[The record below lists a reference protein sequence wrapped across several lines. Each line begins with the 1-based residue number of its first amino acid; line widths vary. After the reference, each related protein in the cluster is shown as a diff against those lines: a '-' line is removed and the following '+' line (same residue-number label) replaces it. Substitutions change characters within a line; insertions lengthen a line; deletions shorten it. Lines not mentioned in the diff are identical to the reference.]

1 MVSND
6 VLDRK
11 CMKAKILQILRAK
24 WKYFILYFFV
34 ATTLSI
40 LFTWFSNE
48 NIRNRFPWLTTILY
62 HKDWFLADQNVSA
75 IGNPKD
81 VPLFQKPVVIQKRIT
96 LEYPATVEA
105 TKEIQLQT
113 KHLGRI
119 KFLHVAEGQSVKK
132 GDLLLQL
139 DDELLRLEGDKLS
152 ISLEVAKANQIIAL
166 EKWKQA
172 ENLIEVKLREIDKKT
187 ELLELAKSEW
197 ETSKLTMEKKETMW
211 KEGFVSLSELDRWKL
226 DVDTKQTHFKNLNR
240 DRESLVNTL
249 HLDFPEDT
257 VSISDRLK
265 IWKRQ
270 NSLIEKTE
278 YDLSV
283 TNTKILE
290 NQIQT
295 NKQMISEFKL
305 YAPKAG
311 SIFKVHLKEGELT
324 NHLPAITLIENGDLS
339 VSYQIGESDLK
350 LMKLGK
356 EITFHPSLEG
366 SQFVNGEIDK
376 ISSYLDVRSH
386 GIGVRAKLH
395 KKRLSLLPGMFGL
408 VQVETEGMKDILLVP
423 TVSVLGDVSSG
434 YYLMLK
440 SGETIE
446 KRYVECKPHNQNEME
461 ILMGISEDDL
471 FQVNVK

>member
-1 MVSND
+1 
-6 VLDRK
+6 
-11 CMKAKILQILRAK
+11 MKAKILQIIKSKL
-24 WKYFILYFFV
+24 KYIILYFLV
-34 ATTLSI
+34 SITLSI

-48 NIRNRFPWLTTILY
+48 NIRDRFPWLTTILY
-62 HKDWFLADQNVSA
+62 HKDWFQADQNVYA
-75 IGNPKD
+75 IGYPKD
-81 VPLFQKPVVIQKRIT
+81 VPLFQKPHVIQKRIT
-96 LEYPATVEA
+96 LEFPATVEA

-132 GDLLLQL
+132 GELLLQL
-139 DDELLRLEGDKLS
+139 DDELLRLEGEKLS
-152 ISLEVAKANQIIAL
+152 ISLEVAKAHQIIAL

-172 ENLIEVKLREIDKKT
+172 ENLIEVKIREIDKKT
-187 ELLELAKSEW
+187 ELVEVARAEW
-197 ETSKLTMEKKETMW
+197 ETAKVTKEKKETMW

-226 DVDTKQTHFKNLNR
+226 DVDTKLAYYKNLIR
-240 DRESLVNTL
+240 DRESLLTTL
-249 HLDFPEDT
+249 RLDFPEDT
-257 VSISDRLK
+257 DSISDKIK

-295 NKQMISEFKL
+295 NQQMISEFKL
-305 YAPKAG
+305 YAPKSG

-339 VSYQIGESDLK
+339 VSYQIGESDLR

-356 EITFHPSLEG
+356 EVTFHPSLEG
-366 SQFVNGEIDK
+366 SQFVIGKIDK

-386 GIGVRAKLH
+386 GIGVRAKLQ
-395 KKRLSLLPGMFGL
+395 KNLISLLPGMFGL
-408 VQVETEGMKDILLVP
+408 VHVETEGMRDSIVVP
-423 TVSVLGDVSSG
+423 TNSMLGDAYSG
-434 YYLMLK
+434 YYLMIK
-440 SGETIE
+440 SGESVE
-446 KRYVECKPHNQNEME
+446 KRYVECKPLNQSEME
-461 ILMGISEDDL
+461 IITGITEEDF
-471 FQVNVK
+471 FQINVR

>member
-1 MVSND
+1 
-6 VLDRK
+6 
-11 CMKAKILQILRAK
+11 MKAKILQIIKSKL
-24 WKYFILYFFV
+24 KYIILYFLV
-34 ATTLSI
+34 SITLSI

-48 NIRNRFPWLTTILY
+48 NIRDRFPWLTTILY
-62 HKDWFLADQNVSA
+62 HKDWFQADQNVYA
-75 IGNPKD
+75 IGYLKD
-81 VPLFQKPVVIQKRIT
+81 VPLFQKPHVIQKRIT
-96 LEYPATVEA
+96 LEFPATVEA

-132 GDLLLQL
+132 GELLLQL
-139 DDELLRLEGDKLS
+139 DDELLRLEGEKLS
-152 ISLEVAKANQIIAL
+152 ISLEVAKAHQIIAL

-172 ENLIEVKLREIDKKT
+172 ENLIEVKIREIDKKT
-187 ELLELAKSEW
+187 ELVEVARAEW
-197 ETSKLTMEKKETMW
+197 ETAKVTKEKKETMW

-226 DVDTKQTHFKNLNR
+226 DVDTKLAYYKNLIR
-240 DRESLVNTL
+240 DRESLLTTL
-249 HLDFPEDT
+249 RLDFPEDT
-257 VSISDRLK
+257 DSISDKIK

-295 NKQMISEFKL
+295 NQQMISEFKL
-305 YAPKAG
+305 YAPKSG

-339 VSYQIGESDLK
+339 VSYQIGESDLR

-356 EITFHPSLEG
+356 EVTFHPSLEG
-366 SQFVNGEIDK
+366 SQFVIGKIDK

-386 GIGVRAKLH
+386 GIGVRAKLQ
-395 KKRLSLLPGMFGL
+395 KNLISLLPGMFGL
-408 VQVETEGMKDILLVP
+408 VHVETEGMRDSIVVP
-423 TVSVLGDVSSG
+423 TNSMLGDESSG
-434 YYLMLK
+434 YYLMVK
-440 SGETIE
+440 SGESVE
-446 KRYVECKPHNQNEME
+446 KRYVECKPLNQSEME
-461 ILMGISEDDL
+461 IITGITEEDF
-471 FQVNVK
+471 FQINVR